1 MGFQE
6 PMTKLGKGVNFKVIS
21 SFPTINYSWWN
32 KCMPGYKFG
41 EKFRE
46 SGSIIPNRNGRET

>member
-6 PMTKLGKGVNFKVIS
+6 PMTRIGKGVNFKVIS
-21 SFPTINYSWWN
+21 SFPTINYISA
-32 KCMPGYKFG
+32 MQGYKFG

-46 SGSIIPNRNGRET
+46 SGSIIPNRNERET

>member
-32 KCMPGYKFG
+32 KCMQGYKFG
-41 EKFRE
+41 EKLRG
-46 SGSIIPNRNGRET
+46 SGSIIPNSNGRET